1 MEAATPL
8 PFAQVSVR
16 NGRLVIDMLI
26 VDDEVA
32 TRLASESAEP
42 ARFVIDALG
51 VGARVL
57 DRQESTAETEVVK
70 AEFERMKAEF
80 TERSRAVADRLDEK
94 VEQVFAPEE
103 GHVSRVFAKHF
114 GDESSG
120 AVQHK
125 VRAVV
130 AELAGQIRED
140 VRKQFTSD
148 SETNPIVAI
157 QRATLKAMRESAD
170 QQALMVRAQTEQQ
183 ASSMKTMAER
193 VEAMR
198 LELASLKAE
207 KEKLVEVA
215 AEAERGTAKGRT
227 YEESVF
233 EALDG
238 IAHAQGD
245 DCDAVGDVPGVG
257 GKKGDVVVAIDA
269 CAGPA
274 RGRIVFE
281 AKNSQIPKKKALAEL
296 DAAMDA
302 RGADYGVFVV
312 PTDEKL
318 PARTP
323 QLREFNGDKLF
334 VVFDPEDGSRLPLEV
349 AYSLAR
355 ARVLMTKGSGDGID
369 ADAVRGEVERALGAM
384 EEVRRIKQQLTHA
397 TNGIEGART
406 ILDAMAAG
414 VRAHLSEIGALLD
427 AGDDVAAADAPVGAA
442 DDGSDAADDARPAPR
457 FAAPP
462 FAG

>member
-8 PFAQVSVR
+8 PFAQVAVR
-16 NGRLVIDMLI
+16 NGRLAIEMLI
-26 VDDEVA
+26 VEDEVA
-32 TRLASESAEP
+32 TRLASESSEP

-57 DRQESTAETEVVK
+57 DRSQTTAETEVVK
-70 AEFERMKAEF
+70 AEFERMRAEF
-80 TERSRAVADRLDEK
+80 TERSKAVADRLDEK
-94 VEQVFAPEE
+94 VEQVFAPDE

-148 SETNPIVAI
+148 NDSNPIVQI
-157 QRATLKAMRESAD
+157 QRATLKAMRDSAE
-170 QQALMVRAQTEQQ
+170 QQAVMVRAQSEQQ
-183 ASSMKTMAER
+183 ATSMRTMAER
-193 VEAMR
+193 MEAMR

-207 KEKLVEVA
+207 KDKLQEVA

-227 YEESVF
+227 YEESVY
-233 EALDG
+233 EAIDV

-281 AKNSQIPKKKALAEL
+281 AKNSQIPKKRALAEL

-302 RGADYGVFVV
+302 RGADYGIFVV
-312 PTDEKL
+312 PADDKL

-334 VVFDPEDGSRLPLEV
+334 VVFNPEDDSRLPLEV

-384 EEVRRIKQQLTHA
+384 EEVRRVKQQLTHA
-397 TNGIEGART
+397 TNGIEQARA
-406 ILDAMAAG
+406 ILDTMAAG
-414 VRAHLSEIGALLD
+414 VRAHLSEIGMLLD
-427 AGDDVAAADAPVGAA
+427 AAGDDA
-442 DDGSDAADDARPAPR
+442 DDGGSALAPAGAEPR
-457 FAAPP
+457 FATPP
-462 FAG
+462 FSG

>member
-8 PFAQVSVR
+8 PFAQVAVR
-16 NGRLVIDMLI
+16 NGRLAIEMLI
-26 VDDEVA
+26 VEDEVA
-32 TRLASESAEP
+32 TRMAAESADP

-57 DRQESTAETEVVK
+57 DRQESSAETDLVK
-70 AEFERMKAEF
+70 AEFERMRTEF

-94 VEQVFAPEE
+94 VEQVFSPEE
-103 GHVSRVFAKHF
+103 GHVSRVFARHF
-114 GDESSG
+114 GDESST

-157 QRATLKAMRESAD
+157 QRATLKAMRESAEQQAVLLRAQND
-170 QQALMVRAQTEQQ
+170 QQATSMRAMTER
-183 ASSMKTMAER
+183 M
-193 VEAMR
+193 EAMR
-198 LELASLKAE
+198 LELAALKSE
-207 KEKLVEVA
+207 REKLEEVA

-227 YEESVF
+227 YEEAVY
-233 EALDG
+233 EALDA
-238 IAHAQGD
+238 ISHSQGD
-245 DCDAVGDVPGVG
+245 DCDAVGDLPGVG
-257 GKKGDVVVAIDA
+257 GRKGDVVVAIDA
-269 CAGPA
+269 CGGPA
-274 RGRIVFE
+274 RGRVVFE
-281 AKNSQIPKKKALAEL
+281 AKNSQIPKKRALAEL
-296 DAAMDA
+296 DAAMAA

-312 PTDEKL
+312 PSDEKL

-334 VVFDPEDGSRLPLEV
+334 VVYDPAEDSRLPLEV

-355 ARVLMTKGSGDGID
+355 ARVLMTKGSGEGID

-384 EEVRRIKQQLTHA
+384 EDVRRVKQQLTHA
-397 TNGIEGART
+397 THGINEARS
-406 ILDAMAAG
+406 ILTTMADG

-427 AGDDVAAADAPVGAA
+427 AVADEETGPAAAELPGDDAEI
-442 DDGSDAADDARPAPR
+442 SARDLR
-457 FAAPP
+457 HD
-462 FAG
+462 

>member
-8 PFAQVSVR
+8 PFAQVAVR
-16 NGRLVIDMLI
+16 NGRLAIEMLI
-26 VDDEVA
+26 VEDEVA
-32 TRLASESAEP
+32 TRLAMESVDP

-57 DRQESTAETEVVK
+57 DRQESSAETEVVK

-80 TERSRAVADRLDEK
+80 TERSKAVADRLDEK
-94 VEQVFAPEE
+94 VEQVFAPDE

-130 AELAGQIRED
+130 SELAGQIRED
-140 VRKQFTSD
+140 VRKQFSSD
-148 SETNPIVAI
+148 SESNPIVAI
-157 QRATLKAMRESAD
+157 QRTTLGAMQKSA
-170 QQALMVRAQTEQQ
+170 EQQ
-183 ASSMKTMAER
+183 AALARAQIEQQAASMRTVSEKM
-193 VEAMR
+193 EAMK
-198 LELASLKAE
+198 LELAALRSE
-207 KEKLVEVA
+207 REKLEEVA

-233 EALDG
+233 EAIDA

-281 AKNSQIPKKKALAEL
+281 AKNSQIPKKRALAEL

-302 RGADYGVFVV
+302 RGADYGIFVV

-334 VVFDPEDGSRLPLEV
+334 VVFDPADDSRLPLEV

-384 EEVRRIKQQLTHA
+384 EDVRRVKQQLTHA
-397 TNGIEGART
+397 TSGIEQARA
-406 ILDAMAAG
+406 ILDTMAGG

-427 AGDDVAAADAPVGAA
+427 AGGDEDPGLAAAEDELPG
-442 DDGSDAADDARPAPR
+442 DDDEISARDLR
-457 FAAPP
+457 DE
-462 FAG
+462 

>member
-1 MEAATPL
+1 LARFDAIPVEAATPL
-8 PFAQVSVR
+8 PFAQVAVR
-16 NGRLVIDMLI
+16 NGRLAIEMLV

-32 TRLASESAEP
+32 TRMASEAPDP

-57 DRQESTAETEVVK
+57 DRQQSSAETDLVK
-70 AEFERMKAEF
+70 AEFERMRAEF
-80 TERSRAVADRLDEK
+80 TERSKAVADRLDEK

-114 GDESSG
+114 GDESSA

-140 VRKQFTSD
+140 VRRQFTSD
-148 SETNPIVAI
+148 SEQNPIVAI
-157 QRATLKAMRESAD
+157 QRATLKAMRESAE
-170 QQALMVRAQTEQQ
+170 QQAVLVRAQSEQQ
-183 ASSMKTMAER
+183 ATSMRQMTER
-193 VEAMR
+193 MEALR
-198 LELASLKAE
+198 LELAALKAE
-207 KEKLVEVA
+207 REKLEEVA

-227 YEESVF
+227 YEESVY
-233 EALDG
+233 EALDA

-245 DCDAVGDVPGVG
+245 DCDAVGDLPGVG
-257 GKKGDVVVAIDA
+257 GRKGDVVVAIEA
-269 CAGPA
+269 CTGPA

-281 AKNSQIPKKKALAEL
+281 AKNSQVPKKRALAEL
-296 DAAMDA
+296 DAAMEA

-334 VVFDPEDGSRLPLEV
+334 VVFDPDDDSRLALEV

-355 ARVLMTKGSGDGID
+355 ARVLMTKGSGDGLD
-369 ADAVRGEVERALGAM
+369 ADALRAEVERAVGAM
-384 EEVRRIKQQLTHA
+384 DEVRRVKQQLTHA
-397 TNGIEGART
+397 SNGIEQART

-414 VRAHLSEIGALLD
+414 VRAHLAEIGALLD
-427 AGDDVAAADAPVGAA
+427 AAGGEDEDGDAGEPGELRFTA
-442 DDGSDAADDARPAPR
+442 PAP
-457 FAAPP
+457 APAP
-462 FAG
+462 